1 MAARSSQP
9 GKKSN
14 RGRTAIYAGSFDPVT
29 LGHVDVIS
37 RAAKLFDRLV
47 IAIGRNQSKPPLFSV
62 DERIEMISQV
72 CKKWP
77 HVEVRSFT
85 GLAVDFARKEGGLAL
100 VRGLRTEVDFVYE
113 MQMALMNRHLSGDL
127 ETIFIPTAQEFGHVS
142 SSLVREVASLG
153 GDVSSLVPPSV
164 AKKISEKFPGL

>member
-1 MAARSSQP
+1 MAARTSQA
-9 GKKSN
+9 GKNSK
-14 RGRTAIYAGSFDPVT
+14 GKRTAVYAGSFDPVT

-37 RAAKLFDRLV
+37 RAVKLFDRLV
-47 IAIGRNQSKPPLFSV
+47 IAIGRNQAKPPLFTI
-62 DERIEMISQV
+62 DERMSMISEV
-72 CKKWP
+72 CRKWP
-77 HVEVRSFT
+77 SVEVRSFT
-85 GLAVDFARKEGGLAL
+85 GLAVDFARTVDAVAL

-113 MQMALMNRHLSGDL
+113 MQMALMNRHLSAPL

-164 AKKISEKFPGL
+164 AKKISDKIPGL